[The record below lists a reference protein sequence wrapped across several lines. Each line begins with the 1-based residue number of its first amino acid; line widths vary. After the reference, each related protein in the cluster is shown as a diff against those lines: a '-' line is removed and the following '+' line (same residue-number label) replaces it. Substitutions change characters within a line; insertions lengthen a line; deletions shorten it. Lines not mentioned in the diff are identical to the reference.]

1 MTFLNTLKLNL
12 ENEKKRMLSDAFM
25 KKQEGII
32 VNYIVTCSKDS
43 AIGISK
49 KAIDILLIINENTF
63 PEWPNVDRWLSIMP
77 KYFTDSFS
85 KSKILHSEDWLFEE
99 WLYWFEPE
107 NRFWFLGELDPVDNE
122 HLKISIVVQEHPFP
136 VESLEV
142 LLMKLGTSELHEI
155 GME

>member
-49 KAIDILLIINENTF
+49 KAIDILL
-63 PEWPNVDRWLSIMP
+63 
-77 KYFTDSFS
+77 
-85 KSKILHSEDWLFEE
+85 
-99 WLYWFEPE
+99 
-107 NRFWFLGELDPVDNE
+107 
-122 HLKISIVVQEHPFP
+122 
-136 VESLEV
+136 
-142 LLMKLGTSELHEI
+142 
-155 GME
+155 

>member
-63 PEWPNVDRWLSIMP
+63 PEWPNVDRWLSILP
-77 KYFTDSFS
+77 KYFT
-85 KSKILHSEDWLFEE
+85 
-99 WLYWFEPE
+99 
-107 NRFWFLGELDPVDNE
+107 
-122 HLKISIVVQEHPFP
+122 
-136 VESLEV
+136 
-142 LLMKLGTSELHEI
+142 
-155 GME
+155 

>member
-1 MTFLNTLKLNL
+1 MV
-12 ENEKKRMLSDAFM
+12 SDSFM

-32 VNYIVTCSKDS
+32 VNNVGTCSKVS
-43 AIGISK
+43 ASGISK
-49 KAIDILLIINENTF
+49 KAIDILLLINENTF
-63 PEWPNVDRWLSIMP
+63 PEWPTADRWFSILP

-85 KSKILHSEDWLFEE
+85 KSNTLHSEDWLFEQ

-107 NRFWFLGELDPVDNE
+107 NRFWFLGELEPVDNE

-142 LLMKLGTSELHEI
+142 LFMKLGTSKLREI
-155 GME
+155 SME